1 MLKYLKD
8 IRNLIAFYQFHFW
21 FSKPEYSFLIFSKIW
36 VLVPYKPFLIAQYC
50 VLASRLSSA
59 IVEWNSLVIFAYLC
73 VLCTWKGKSLPKIC
87 LWSCLHSGV
96 QPYSVVS
103 IIRHV
108 SIISTVWKKLQ
119 MTLLNVQ
126 YDLML
131 KRSYFLIYVLFT
143 S

>member
-1 MLKYLKD
+1 MYYRD
-8 IRNLIAFYQFHFW
+8 YYEVYF
-21 FSKPEYSFLIFSKIW
+21 EYSW
-36 VLVPYKPFLIAQYC
+36 AY
-50 VLASRLSSA
+50 
-59 IVEWNSLVIFAYLC
+59 SLVVGHTAMGIRL
-73 VLCTWKGKSLPKIC
+73 LTITK
-87 LWSCLHSGV
+87 
-96 QPYSVVS
+96 YSVVS

-108 SIISTVWKKLQ
+108 SIISTVWKILQ

>member
-1 MLKYLKD
+1 M
-8 IRNLIAFYQFHFW
+8 
-21 FSKPEYSFLIFSKIW
+21 PEKI
-36 VLVPYKPFLIAQYC
+36 P
-50 VLASRLSSA
+50 
-59 IVEWNSLVIFAYLC
+59 E
-73 VLCTWKGKSLPKIC
+73 KGKKTDPKLKVEILHLRDNIC
-87 LWSCLHSGV
+87 KITIIKILNE
-96 QPYSVVS
+96 YSVVS

-131 KRSYFLIYVLFT
+131 KRSYFLILVLFT